1 MAKEEY
7 AIGLDLG
14 GTKILAGLVDQDGRI
29 IAQKQLPTYA
39 EEGER
44 AVIERVLSATHDVLS
59 ASGIHPEKV
68 RGVGIASA
76 GVINSDSGE
85 VIFASNLGWRNVP
98 IGLLIEQRF
107 GLPVRLFNDAN
118 AAAIAEWLWGA
129 GVGTR
134 NMIYVTVSTGV
145 GAGIVSDGR
154 LISGRD
160 GSAGEFGHI
169 SIDWNGP
176 PCRCGNRGCLENYA
190 SGTAI
195 ESAASHKLVSTKEP
209 VTDGILVQNGE
220 LTAKDICEAAL
231 AGDAFFAQIVKQAG
245 FYLGIGAANLIYLFN
260 PEVIVFGGGVM
271 NASALLLPEIEK
283 SMRDRCIPGLVQ
295 GVRVALSQ
303 IGAEAGVM
311 GAAGG
316 VFALNQPGEK
326 PQNF

>member
-14 GTKILAGLVDQDGRI
+14 GTKILAGLVDRTGRL
-29 IAQKQLPTYA
+29 IARKQLPTYA
-39 EEGER
+39 ERGEK

-98 IGLLIEQRF
+98 IGLLIGQRF

-118 AAAIAEWLWGA
+118 GAAIAEWLWGA
-129 GVGTR
+129 GAGTQ
-134 NMIYVTVSTGV
+134 NMIYVTVSTGI
-145 GAGIVSDGR
+145 GAGVISDGR
-154 LISGRD
+154 LVAGRD

-195 ESAASHKLVSTKEP
+195 ENAARHKLATTNEP
-209 VTDGILVQNGE
+209 VT
-220 LTAKDICEAAL
+220 AKAISESAL
-231 AGDAFFAQIVKQAG
+231 AGDPFSKQLIQQAG
-245 FYLGIGAANLIYLFN
+245 FYLGVGAANLIYLFN

-283 SMRDRCIPGLVQ
+283 SMRDRCIPGLANEVQ
-295 GVRVALSQ
+295 VVTSQ
-303 IGAEAGVM
+303 IGVEAGVM

-316 VFALNQPGEK
+316 VFSLDQPGEK
-326 PQNF
+326 TPNF

>member
-14 GTKILAGLVDQDGRI
+14 GTKILAGLVDRTGRL
-29 IAQKQLPTYA
+29 IARKQLPTYA
-39 EEGER
+39 EEGEK

-59 ASGIHPEKV
+59 TSGINSEEV
-68 RGVGIASA
+68 CGVGIASA

-98 IGLLIEQRF
+98 IGTLIGQRF
-107 GLPVRLFNDAN
+107 GLPARLFNDAN
-118 AAAIAEWLWGA
+118 AAAVAEWLWGA

-154 LISGRD
+154 LVSGRD

-195 ESAASHKLVSTKEP
+195 ENAARQKLASTKEP
-209 VTDGILVQNGE
+209 GTNRILVEKGE
-220 LTAKDICEAAL
+220 LSAKEISEAAL
-231 AGDAFFAQIVKQAG
+231 AGDPFFAQIVKQAG
-245 FYLGIGAANLIYLFN
+245 FYLGIGAANLIYMFN

-271 NASALLLPEIEK
+271 NASGLMLPEIEK
-283 SMRDRCIPGLVQ
+283 SMRDRTISGLANE
-295 GVRVALSQ
+295 VRVVTSQ
-303 IGAEAGVM
+303 IGVEAGVM

-316 VFALNQPGEK
+316 VFES
-326 PQNF
+326 NF

>member
-1 MAKEEY
+1 MAKDEY

-14 GTKILAGLVDQDGRI
+14 GTKILAGLVDRGGRI
-29 IAQKQLPTYA
+29 IAQKQLPTLA
-39 EEGER
+39 EEGEK
-44 AVIERVLSATHDVLS
+44 AVVERVLSATYDVLS
-59 ASGIHPEKV
+59 AGSIDPEKV

-76 GVINSDSGE
+76 GVINSAVGE
-85 VIFASNLGWRNVP
+85 VVFASNLGWRNVP
-98 IGLLIEQRF
+98 IGKLIAQRF

-129 GVGTR
+129 GAGTQ

-145 GAGIVSDGR
+145 GAGVISDGR
-154 LISGRD
+154 LVCGRD

-195 ESAASHKLVSTKEP
+195 ENAARQKLAIAKVPIT
-209 VTDGILVQNGE
+209 NGFLIE
-220 LTAKDICEAAL
+220 NGKLTAKVISEAAL
-231 AGDAFFAQIVKQAG
+231 GGDPFFAQLIKQAG
-245 FYLGIGAANLIYLFN
+245 FYLGVGAANLIYLFN

-271 NASALLLPEIEK
+271 NASTILMPEMEK
-283 SMRDRCIPGLVQ
+283 SMRERCIPGLAQ
-295 GVRVALSQ
+295 EVRVVLSQ
-303 IGAEAGVM
+303 IGVEAGVM

-316 VFALNQPGEK
+316 VFALDQPGEK
-326 PQNF
+326 TTHF

>member
-1 MAKEEY
+1 MTKDEY

-14 GTKILAGLVDQDGRI
+14 GTKILAGLVDREGRI
-29 IAQKQLPTYA
+29 IVQKLLPTTA
-39 EEGER
+39 EEGEK
-44 AVIERVLSATHDVLS
+44 AVIERVLSAIHDVLS
-59 ASGIHPEKV
+59 ESGIDLKKV
-68 RGVGIASA
+68 SGVGVASA
-76 GVINSDSGE
+76 GVINSESGE

-98 IGLLIEQRF
+98 IGKLIGQRF

-145 GAGIVSDGR
+145 GAGIISDGR
-154 LISGRD
+154 LVSGRD

-176 PCRCGNRGCLENYA
+176 SCRCGNRGCLENYA

-195 ESAASHKLVSTKEP
+195 ENSARQKLTTAKEP
-209 VTDGILVQNGE
+209 VIDRFLVENGE
-220 LTAKDICEAAL
+220 LTAKVISEAAL
-231 AGDAFFAQIVKQAG
+231 AGDPFFAQIVKQAG
-245 FYLGIGAANLIYLFN
+245 FFLGIGAANLIYLFN

-271 NASALLLPEIEK
+271 NASTLLLPEIEK
-283 SMRDRCIPGLVQ
+283 SMRDRCIAGLAEK
-295 GVRVALSQ
+295 VRVVTSHSG
-303 IGAEAGVM
+303 IEAGVM

-316 VFALNQPGEK
+316 IFENLYCKN
-326 PQNF
+326 

>member
-14 GTKILAGLVDQDGRI
+14 GTKILAGLVDQTGGL
-29 IAQKQLPTYA
+29 IAQKQLPTHA
-39 EEGER
+39 EEGEK

-98 IGLLIEQRF
+98 IGTLIGQRF
-107 GLPVRLFNDAN
+107 GLPVQLFNDAN

-145 GAGIVSDGR
+145 GAGIISDGR
-154 LISGRD
+154 LVSGRD

-176 PCRCGNRGCLENYA
+176 SYRCGNRGCLENYA

-195 ESAASHKLVSTKEP
+195 ENAARHKLTTAKEP
-209 VTDGILVQNGE
+209 VTNRTLVENGE
-220 LTAKDICEAAL
+220 LTAKVISEAAL
-231 AGDAFFAQIVKQAG
+231 AGDPFFA
-245 FYLGIGAANLIYLFN
+245 
-260 PEVIVFGGGVM
+260 
-271 NASALLLPEIEK
+271 
-283 SMRDRCIPGLVQ
+283 
-295 GVRVALSQ
+295 
-303 IGAEAGVM
+303 
-311 GAAGG
+311 
-316 VFALNQPGEK
+316 
-326 PQNF
+326 